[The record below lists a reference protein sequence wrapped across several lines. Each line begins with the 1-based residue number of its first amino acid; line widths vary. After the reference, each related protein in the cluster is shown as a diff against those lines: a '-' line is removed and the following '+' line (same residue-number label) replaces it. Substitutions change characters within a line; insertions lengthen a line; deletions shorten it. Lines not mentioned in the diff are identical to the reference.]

1 MSCETSKMPRRI
13 TFNGMPSLYYTRV
26 NVFVYKI
33 RTPNVGH
40 KAE

>member
-1 MSCETSKMPRRI
+1 MSYETSKMPRLI
-13 TFNGMPSLYYTRV
+13 TFNGTPSLYCTRV

-33 RTPNVGH
+33 RTQSVGH